1 MGERMPSPPVVL
13 ILAGHDPTGGAGLVA
28 DSEAVA
34 ACGGWGVTIPTA
46 LTVQSCRDVKRV
58 VPVPARL
65 VREMGDAL
73 DEFAIAAIK
82 VGLIA
87 SVDVLDS
94 VVDIVRAHP
103 GVPVVVDPVL
113 KAGGGSELST
123 DALLDAFRARLLPL
137 VDILTP
143 NRLELA
149 RLAGSDATDDP
160 ARAAQLLALGCRAI
174 LVTGTDAPEAEV
186 PVDQVQQVLYS
197 GEQSIRWQ
205 WPRLSG
211 HYHGSG
217 CTLAAALAARL
228 AGGEPLQIACEQA
241 QSFTWQALANGWRP
255 GSHQSLPRRIG
266 SDAGDSFVL
275 TDGKERLLGSGSDWP
290 CITEADRMTRGMTNS
305 GEMLVNQGL
314 SNTDEKV
321 IPDSIHSL
329 EASGG
334 NPLDLRFSDSKEAFM
349 TTSAQLFE
357 QACRHIPGGVNSPV
371 RAFKG
376 LHRPPVFMERA
387 KGAYLYDVEGK
398 RYVDYVGSWGP
409 MITGHADP
417 DVLGAVR
424 ARLDNGLSFGTPTAI
439 ETTMADLIC
448 DMIPSIEMVRM
459 VNSGTEATMSAI
471 RLARGFTGR
480 DKIVKFEGN
489 YHGHSDSLLVK
500 AGSGALTHGEPSSP
514 GVPASLA
521 DHTITLSYNDLDA
534 VEACFEEI
542 GSEIACIIVEPVAG
556 NMNCIPPQP
565 GFLETLRRVCTEYG
579 SVLIF
584 DEVMTGFRVAMGGA
598 QAHYGIEPDLTCL
611 GKIVGGGMP
620 VGAFGG
626 KREVMEQI
634 SPLGPVYQAGTLSGN
649 PLAMAAGIALLTK
662 LREPGFH
669 DALAQ
674 RVETL
679 CHGLQERADA
689 AGVDMITQRVGGMF
703 GLFFTGQSRVDNF
716 AQATACDADA
726 FRRFFSAMLDEG
738 VYLAPSAYEAGFMS
752 SAHSPEDIQ
761 VTLDAAVKAFDRVR
775 QG

>member
-1 MGERMPSPPVVL
+1 MAGATNVQPPVVL
-13 ILAGHDPTGGAGLVA
+13 VLAGHDPTGGAGIMA
-28 DSEAVA
+28 DGEAIA
-34 ACGGWGVTIPTA
+34 ACGGWALTVPTA
-46 LTVQSCRDVKRV
+46 LTMQDCRDVHRV
-58 VPVPARL
+58 VPVPAEL
-65 VREMGDAL
+65 IREMTARLSGFRL
-73 DEFAIAAIK
+73 AAIK
-82 VGLIA
+82 VGLLA
-87 SVDVLDS
+87 SRETLDA
-94 VVDIVRAHP
+94 VVDIIKARP
-103 GVPVVVDPVL
+103 GIPVVVDPVL
-113 KAGGGSELST
+113 KAGGGKELST
-123 DALLDAFRARLLPL
+123 SALVEVFRSRLLPL

-143 NRLELA
+143 NRLELE
-149 RLAGSDATDDP
+149 RLAGTEPQDDE
-160 ARAAQLLALGCRAI
+160 ARARRLLALGCRAV
-174 LVTGTDAPEAEV
+174 LVTGSDDPTSDV
-186 PVDQVQQVLYS
+186 PQDVVEQMLYTS
-197 GEQSIRWQ
+197 EQSRAWR
-205 WPRLSG
+205 WPRLAGSF
-211 HYHGSG
+211 HGSG

-228 AGGEPLQIACEQA
+228 AAGEPLAAACEQA
-241 QSFTWQALANGWRP
+241 QRFTWQALAKAWQPGNAQALPRRTAAQGSWHDPVQGVAKAPSMSEDHRNFTTHSKVIQEVIHRP
-255 GSHQSLPRRIG
+255 GSVSLALP
-266 SDAGDSFVL
+266 V
-275 TDGKERLLGSGSDWP
+275 T
-290 CITEADRMTRGMTNS
+290 
-305 GEMLVNQGL
+305 GL
-314 SNTDEKV
+314 H
-321 IPDSIHSL
+321 HS
-329 EASGG
+329 
-334 NPLDLRFSDSKEAFM
+334 RDSKEAYM
-349 TTSAQLFE
+349 TTSETLFE
-357 QACRHIPGGVNSPV
+357 QARRHIPGGVNSPV

-387 KGAYLYDVEGK
+387 QGAYLFDVEGK

-424 ARLDNGLSFGTPTAI
+424 SRLDHGLSFGTPTAI
-439 ETTMADLIC
+439 ETTMAELIC
-448 DMIPSIEMVRM
+448 EMIPTIELVRM

-471 RLARGFTGR
+471 RLARGYTGR

-521 DHTITLSYNDLDA
+521 EHTITLSYNDLDE

-584 DEVMTGFRVAMGGA
+584 DEVMTGFRVALGGA
-598 QAHYGIEPDLTCL
+598 QAHFGIEPDLTCL

-626 KREVMEQI
+626 KRAIMEQI

-703 GLFFTGQSRVDNF
+703 GLFFTGQTRVDNF
-716 AQATACDADA
+716 AQATACDAEA
-726 FRRFFSAMLDEG
+726 FRRFFAAMLEEG

-752 SAHSPEDIQ
+752 SAHTPEDIQ
-761 VTLDAAVKAFDRVR
+761 LTLDAAEKAFAKVR
-775 QG
+775 